1 MTIYSQMNNNIDEW
15 YKAKITQTEPSDAAK
30 TILEY
35 PISTAANY
43 LPVMQAELDRLKE
56 LQSAFEAKKAQIKEQ
71 YLQPYWDGAIADA
84 SKVYAPQFEA
94 ILSPMKNKVNQIA
107 IDLKYM
113 VEGLQITPITAEINT
128 QLDTLEKVDLDQE
141 ELNLFVEQYSNIPLA
156 LKRLESIAKKQE
168 LEFNGGSLR
177 SKKELAYRIARPIFE
192 TYEMA
197 YGVYAEGLGVSALNI
212 SVNLMNDGVQQYAE
226 QLKEVLTK

>member
-15 YKAKITQTEPSDAAK
+15 YKTKINQTEPSDAAK
-30 TILEY
+30 RILEY
-35 PISTAANY
+35 PISTAVNY
-43 LPVMQAELDRLKE
+43 LPVMQAELERLKE
-56 LQSAFEAKKAQIKEQ
+56 LQSAFEAKKTQIKTQ
-71 YLQPYWDGAIADA
+71 YLQPYWDGAISDA
-84 SKVYAPQFEA
+84 AKVFAPQFEA

-141 ELNLFVEQYSNIPLA
+141 ELNLYIEQYSNIPLA
-156 LKRLESIAKKQE
+156 LKRLESIAKQQE
-168 LEFNGGSLR
+168 LKFNGGSLR

-192 TYEMA
+192 TYDTA